1 MAAMTE
7 RFGPVSQEML
17 LALAGK
23 AALARGL
30 AYYKEG
36 RVALMSAGA
45 ERAQASVRG
54 TEIYRVDLRARRD
67 GWAGTCE
74 CPAFDDSGFCKH
86 MVATALA
93 ASEAGAA
100 DRIGPLRGHLV
111 AQGAEALA
119 DRLLRLAER
128 DVGLLASIER
138 EIADTA
144 DSDEALLARYRMVI
158 DYATDPRGGV
168 DYWGAGAYAEE
179 IASVIEPLRTLARA
193 GRAPPALE
201 LAEHL
206 LDGIEEGLDEADD
219 SEGEVYDVGLK
230 AVALHLELCAIV
242 RPDPVELA
250 GRLFERQMDGTTDL
264 FADADETYA
273 KVLGRRGRAEF
284 YRLAQDAWKALPPPK
299 RGQYDSG
306 RSILKSIL
314 DRAAERA
321 GDLDARIALRQAEL
335 TEPGAYREIAELYL
349 AAGRQDDALRWL
361 EEGLWCF
368 EDRPDE
374 RLQRRAAELMAL
386 AGRTADAEALLWR
399 AFERHPSLAAY
410 RALAALEG
418 AQAHAER
425 ATAFL
430 RVAAG
435 RAAKAGPYTNEPAT
449 TLFDLQMELGAVDD
463 AWETVQTWGVGE
475 RRLGELADR
484 SVDSHPHLA
493 TRTYQFLAE
502 SCIALGGAGNY
513 DQAVA
518 LIRRRG
524 LACGDAADQA
534 AYLDGLRTLHKAKR
548 TFIQRLQALT

>member
-7 RFGPVSQEML
+7 RFGPISQEAL

-30 AYYKEG
+30 AYHKEG
-36 RVALMSAGA
+36 RVGLMSAGA

-54 TEIYRVDLRARRD
+54 TETYRVDLRLRRD
-67 GWAGTCE
+67 GLTGTCE

-100 DRIGPLRGHLV
+100 DRIGPLREHLV

-128 DVGLLASIER
+128 DIDLLAGIER
-138 EIADTA
+138 EIADTT
-144 DSDEALLARYRMVI
+144 DSDEALLARYRTAI
-158 DYATDPRGGV
+158 DQATDPRGGA

-179 IASVIEPLRTLARA
+179 IASVIEPLRAIARA
-193 GRAPPALE
+193 GRVRPALE

-219 SEGEVYDVGLK
+219 SEGEVYNVGLQ

-264 FADADETYA
+264 FTDADETYA

-284 YRLAQDAWKALPPPK
+284 HRRAQEAWKALPAPK
-299 RGQYDSG
+299 RDQYDG
-306 RSILKSIL
+306 HRSILKSIL
-314 DRAAERA
+314 DRAAEQA

-335 TEPGAYREIAELYL
+335 TEPAAYREIAELYM
-349 AAGRQDDALRWL
+349 AAGRQDEALRWI

-368 EDRPDE
+368 EDRPDQ

-410 RALAALEG
+410 R
-418 AQAHAER
+418 
-425 ATAFL
+425 
-430 RVAAG
+430 
-435 RAAKAGPYTNEPAT
+435 
-449 TLFDLQMELGAVDD
+449 
-463 AWETVQTWGVGE
+463 
-475 RRLGELADR
+475 ELAD
-484 SVDSHPHLA
+484 LA
-493 TRTYQFLAE
+493 GSR
-502 SCIALGGAGNY
+502 
-513 DQAVA
+513 
-518 LIRRRG
+518 
-524 LACGDAADQA
+524 
-534 AYLDGLRTLHKAKR
+534 
-548 TFIQRLQALT
+548 